1 MELINGNILIVDD
14 DRDVLHTAIMFL
26 KQKFRKVT
34 GLEDPAGIEELIR
47 NSEFDVILLDMNFRK
62 GDMEGTEGIYWL
74 KKIREVDQE
83 VTVIMITAYGD
94 IKLAVETMKKGAS
107 DFLLKPWKNEK
118 LFATIH
124 AALELKQSKIALKKL
139 KGAQERISEDID
151 KPFAEIIGDSPAMNR
166 VFELITKVADTDA
179 NVLILGENG
188 TGKELVARALH
199 RMSSRRSEVFIRVDL
214 GSLTET
220 LFESELFGHVKGAF
234 TDAKSDRAGSFELA
248 SGGTIFLDEIGN
260 LSLQLQAKLL
270 TAIQSKLIKRV
281 GSNKEISIDARLI
294 CATNMP
300 LYSMADKEKPEFRQ
314 DLLYRINTVEIRVPS
329 LRDRQEDIP
338 LLARHYLKL
347 YSHKYSKK
355 GLNIE
360 PGLMKKMASYSWPGN
375 VRELQHAVEKAV
387 ILSDG
392 KQIEDQGLI
401 LDRGKVSQDSEE
413 PVTLEDME
421 KIMIERS
428 VQKNKGNL
436 SKVAGELGITR
447 ATLYRKM
454 EKFGI

>member
-14 DRDVLHTAIMFL
+14 DRDVLNTAIMFL
-26 KQKFRKVT
+26 KQKFKKVD
-34 GLEDPAGIEELIR
+34 GLEDPAGIQKLISK
-47 NSEFDVILLDMNFRK
+47 SEFDVILLDMNFKK
-62 GDMEGTEGIYWL
+62 GDMEGLEGIYWL
-74 KKIREVDQE
+74 KKIREIDQE

-94 IKLAVETMKKGAS
+94 IKLAVETMREGAS

-118 LFATIH
+118 LYATIL
-124 AALELKQSKIALKKL
+124 AALELKKSKIALKKL
-139 KGAQERISEDID
+139 KGAQERIAEDMD

-260 LSLQLQAKLL
+260 LSLPLQAKLL
-270 TAIQSKLIKRV
+270 TAIQNKLIKRV
-281 GSNKEISIDARLI
+281 GSNREISIDARLI

-300 LYSMADKEKPEFRQ
+300 LYSMAEKEKTEFRQ

-338 LLARHYLKL
+338 LLAKHYLQL
-347 YSHKYSKK
+347 YNHKYGRKDLKIDPS
-355 GLNIE
+355 L
-360 PGLMKKMASYSWPGN
+360 LKKMASYSWPGN
-375 VRELQHAVEKAV
+375 VRELQHAIEKAV

-392 KQIEDQGLI
+392 KRIEDRGI
-401 LDRGKVSQDSEE
+401 IADRAKTAPESEE